1 MTDAERLK
9 KFKAERA
16 ARLKA
21 SIDIQKDAAGEV
33 RASLIKAQ
41 KDIAE
46 ILSGAPSDYK
56 KWQLTQLQASVKKTL
71 VSLQTPLDRSLQSG
85 LALSWEAGQALVD
98 APLLSAGID
107 IAADLVAVDVR
118 KLLAMRP
125 FLTDRIKDVT
135 VDLGKRINAELAS
148 AAIGTRTP
156 FEAAAHIAEHLS
168 SGGMKRANMIIRTQ
182 LGSGFSVAAQE
193 RQEQAS
199 AILPGLQ
206 KQWRRS
212 GKLHSRYEHDAID
225 GQIRDVDAPFDLPNG
240 VQLMHP
246 RDPLGPV
253 AEIINCGCGS
263 LPYMTSWEVKQPGR
277 QPISDAERAGSRQK
291 RLIADA
297 F

>member
-21 SIDIQKDAAGEV
+21 STDIQKDAAAEV
-33 RASLIKAQ
+33 RASLAKAQ

-46 ILSGAPSDYK
+46 ILSDAPSDYK

-71 VSLQTPLDRSLQSG
+71 VSLQSPLDRSLQSG

-107 IAADLVAVDVR
+107 IASDLVAVDAR
-118 KLLAMRP
+118 KLLGMRS

-135 VDLGKRINAELAS
+135 VDLGRRINAELAS

-168 SGGMKRANMIIRTQ
+168 SGGMKRANSIIRTQ
-182 LGSGFSVAAQE
+182 LGSGFSVATQE
-193 RQEQAS
+193 RQEQAA

-240 VQLMHP
+240 VQLLHP
-246 RDPLGPV
+246 RDPAGPV
-253 AEIINCGCGS
+253 EEIINCGCSS
-263 LPYMTSWEVKQPGR
+263 LPYMTSWEVMQPGR
-277 QPISDAERAGSRQK
+277 QPISDQERAGSRQK